1 MPDTPTGPVSRQKLG
16 DTMRPIRRIA
26 GIALVCAGTGL
37 TLGATVAPAGA
48 LELPPVSVPPVSLP
62 PLEVDPEPIVV
73 GPVAVD
79 VDVSTEGGVA
89 VDADAGVDLGEE
101 SPIGPIAIDLGVG
114 ANDEGVTGDV
124 NVGTGTPPVNAAPD
138 PVPAPERNNDRLP
151 AAWSRAGTASG
162 APTLDAPPPVDV
174 VSPAADASADRPLG
188 SVEEINVTGEINDS
202 ANGFWSNIGHA
213 TGRFGPWF
221 ALVGLA
227 FLVQLVARSALRDRQ
242 RRAFT

>member
-1 MPDTPTGPVSRQKLG
+1 
-16 DTMRPIRRIA
+16 MRPIRRIA

-37 TLGATVAPAGA
+37 LLGATVAPAGA
-48 LELPPVSVPPVSLP
+48 LELPPVSVAPVSLT

-79 VDVSTEGGVA
+79 VGVGTEDGVA
-89 VDADAGVDLGEE
+89 VDADAGVDLGAEA
-101 SPIGPIAIDLGVG
+101 PIGPITIDLGVG
-114 ANDEGVTGDV
+114 ANDEGLTGDV

-138 PVPAPERNNDRLP
+138 PVPAPAGSNERLP

-162 APTLDAPPPVDV
+162 APTPDAPPPLEV
-174 VSPAADASADRPLG
+174 VSPGAAATAHRPLG
-188 SVEEINVTGEINDS
+188 SVEEINVSGEINDS
-202 ANGFWSNIGHA
+202 ANGFWSNIGHV

-227 FLVQLVARSALRDRQ
+227 FIVQLVARSALRDRQ